1 MDLARALAFD
11 VLVAALKL
19 WISASPSDEPHWREI
34 RAELGVL
41 ENRRSS
47 LTLETSAPIDPK
59 SEWFPV
65 LVNAIHVHMLLLN
78 SVYCDIVQPIDIDP
92 HVRAK
97 MLGLLFPGGE
107 SLDRSSDTYLPEH
120 EAEAGSEGRA
130 RGVRTRYDR
139 ILGDDDAHAE
149 SHVPSHDKVRMPFEG
164 SAQSA
169 ASATDAS
176 PGSLSNEGAVAGTAG
191 GSPDASS
198 QGEHSS
204 PGSEEVTME
213 DTLDVDILDRVL
225 KGEPDAGE
233 LRPLLIRILGGDA
246 EAIAP
251 EQTHR
256 DADSGLQLPPDLS
269 RSGRLARLALRYHE
283 EHRRSPLKTQS

>member
-1 MDLARALAFD
+1 MGYVDRGAAERLGAELVDIVLERERDDRDFTRALALE
-11 VLVAALKL
+11 VGASALRL
-19 WISASPSDEPHWREI
+19 LLP
-34 RAELGVL
+34 
-41 ENRRSS
+41 
-47 LTLETSAPIDPK
+47 TMTSADREHFERDALATPHQVPEGTIN
-59 SEWFPV
+59 SESRHFPV
-65 LVNAIHVHMLLLN
+65 LLQALRLHAIVIEQVYENAMRSAGVSIDSGMRSRLL
-78 SVYCDIVQPIDIDP
+78 D
-92 HVRAK
+92 A
-97 MLGLLFPGGE
+97 LFPQ
-107 SLDRSSDTYLPEH
+107 
-120 EAEAGSEGRA
+120 AA
-130 RGVRTRYDR
+130 
-139 ILGDDDAHAE
+139 
-149 SHVPSHDKVRMPFEG
+149 PSHDKVGKPFEG

-176 PGSLSNEGAVAGTAG
+176 PGSLSNEGAVAGTTG